1 MMMLIRCTAA
11 ALLLAAAGIV
21 HAADWRVAGLAIGE
35 GNRGVTYVDAASLRP
50 KRDRIRFRSEQYLE
64 DGTVGY
70 DRISALSEVDC
81 ASMTVTLLRES
92 LYKKRALVA
101 FGATP
106 RDANYYSSSN
116 SYHWVLR
123 NVCEG
128 RFPGGTVADHE
139 TDSRRLFALRWSP
152 VPGRLSVA
160 MPAVVPAPLA
170 PTQIAVAR
178 ISAAASAPRP

>member
-1 MMMLIRCTAA
+1 MTFIRCAA
-11 ALLLAAAGIV
+11 AAILLAAAGPV
-21 HAADWRVAGLAIGE
+21 HAADWKVAGLAMGE
-35 GNRGVTYVDAASLRP
+35 GNRGVTYVDAASVRP
-50 KRDRIRFRSEQYLE
+50 KRDRIRFRSEQYFE
-64 DGTVGY
+64 DGMIGY

-81 ASMTVTLLRES
+81 ATMTVTLLRES

-106 RDANYYSSSN
+106 RDTNYYSSSN

-128 RFPGGTVADHE
+128 RFPNETVADHE
-139 TDSRRLFALRWSP
+139 ADSRRLFALRWSP

-160 MPAVVPAPLA
+160 MPTVAPASAGTKVAV
-170 PTQIAVAR
+170 IAVAR
-178 ISAAASAPRP
+178 PGTIPQP

>member
-1 MMMLIRCTAA
+1 M
-11 ALLLAAAGIV
+11 LAAAGIV
-21 HAADWRVAGLAIGE
+21 HAADWKVAGLAVGE
-35 GNRGVTYVDAASLRP
+35 GNRGVTYVDAASVRP

-64 DGTVGY
+64 DGTTGY

-81 ASMTVTLLRES
+81 TSMTVTLLRES

-128 RFPGGTVADHE
+128 RFLSDTVADHE
-139 TDSRRLFALRWSP
+139 
-152 VPGRLSVA
+152 
-160 MPAVVPAPLA
+160 
-170 PTQIAVAR
+170 
-178 ISAAASAPRP
+178 